1 MYSQQRRSER
11 YRIIYTWKILEGL
24 VPNCG
29 IESDTSMRRGRV
41 CRVPITHGRQAVKS
55 LREQSFQMSGP
66 KLFNC
71 LPKYLRDINKSSK
84 LDFKEQ
90 LDLFLATLPDQ
101 PHIGDLIPNV
111 CNQFTAKPSN
121 SLVDVITTIKVY
133 GC

>member
-1 MYSQQRRSER
+1 MY
-11 YRIIYTWKILEGL
+11 
-24 VPNCG
+24 
-29 IESDTSMRRGRV
+29 V
-41 CRVPITHGRQAVKS
+41 CKVPITHGRQAVKS

-121 SLVDVITTIKVY
+121 SLVDVITTIKVD